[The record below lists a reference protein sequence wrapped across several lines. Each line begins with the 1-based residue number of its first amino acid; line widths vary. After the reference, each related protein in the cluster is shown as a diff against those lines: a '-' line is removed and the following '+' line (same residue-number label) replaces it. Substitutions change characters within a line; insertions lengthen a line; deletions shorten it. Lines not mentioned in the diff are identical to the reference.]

1 MLCTNLPG
9 SFKLCANPAFEEV
22 AVREFEELVPFA
34 HQVIQ
39 PFRALGLLLTGSFAR
54 GEGVIVA
61 DRHGDYRWL
70 SDIECLVVL
79 PDELRRDLPRLTKLF
94 ANAARDPN
102 QDGCRGSKG
111 IKIEFSPILA
121 SRLAAMRPA
130 IFTCELLDHAKLLWG
145 RPAEIRMPARFEATR
160 NLLCRDAF
168 RLLNNRLMEQL
179 AFRLR
184 LEDESNLV
192 SAPEAAYAQSK
203 FWVELGTSLSIF
215 LGCYRTTYKARYA
228 ALEHVLSSSGTGLD
242 AKTVEVL
249 RSKISQGMA
258 LKLGYID
265 TDQYDADRRL
275 RCAADIASR
284 IWWWETGDLL
294 GDSGCEAD
302 WHSVPAR
309 LRRVQSMAEHLR
321 DWGRLALRTGALA
334 NLHPAGVRELLRAG
348 SFGNAVYA
356 AGCLLSFSWDQI
368 GSGNGPG
375 AEISSFL
382 SRLFGVDAPCGPATR
397 RIIAERALHAWNIHL
412 RSAAA

>member
-1 MLCTNLPG
+1 MLSTNLPG
-9 SFKLCANPAFEEV
+9 SFKLCANPVFEEV
-22 AVREFEELVPFA
+22 AVREFEGLVSSVRE
-34 HQVIQ
+34 VIEPLQ
-39 PFRALGLLLTGSFAR
+39 ALGLLLAGSFAR

-79 PDELRRDLPRLTKLF
+79 PDELRRDLSRVTRLL
-94 ANAARDPN
+94 ANAADDAN
-102 QDGCRGSKG
+102 HDGPSRSRGM
-111 IKIEFSPILA
+111 KIELSPILV

-130 IFTCELLDHAKLLWG
+130 IFTCELIDNAKLLWG
-145 RPAEIRMPARFEATR
+145 RPAEIRMPARFEVTR
-160 NLLCRDAF
+160 DLLCRDAF

-179 AFRLR
+179 AARLR
-184 LEDESNLV
+184 LEDESNLL

-215 LGCYRTTYKARYA
+215 LGCYKTSYKARYA
-228 ALEHVLSSSGTGLD
+228 ALEHVFSSSGTGLD
-242 AKTVEVL
+242 TRTVEVL

-265 TDQYDADRRL
+265 TDQYDADRNL
-275 RCAADIASR
+275 GCAADIASR
-284 IWWWETGDLL
+284 IWWWETGSLL
-294 GDSGCEAD
+294 GDSGSETD

-309 LRRVQSMAEHLR
+309 LRRVQTMAGRIR
-321 DWGRLALRTGALA
+321 DWGRLVLRTGAFG
-334 NLHPAGVRELLRAG
+334 NLHPAAFRDLLRAG
-348 SFGNAVYA
+348 SFGNAIYS
-356 AGCLLSFSWDQI
+356 AGCLLSFSWNQI

-382 SRLFGVDAPCGPATR
+382 GRLFGVDAPCGPTTR
-397 RIIAERALHAWNIHL
+397 RLIAEHVLRAWNVHL